1 MTTSGANTS
10 WNQRA
15 AIAELQKSEWW
26 KIIAKFLEDQVQGI
40 ETQVFDINNPQN
52 SDLLTINMNFLQF
65 IVQTRNIYKTVLELP
80 EELLDNTIE
89 NVNKQM
95 EMETEALI
103 KKLQW

>member
-1 MTTSGANTS
+1 
-10 WNQRA
+10 
-15 AIAELQKSEWW
+15 
-26 KIIAKFLEDQVQGI
+26 VQGI

-103 KKLQW
+103 KKLQ